1 MNLKSLESGHWRVI
15 QTMGGASKWNPIS
28 GDLMAGNAAVT
39 TSCPGNGSITT
50 MDVSHQN
57 SSIVLAGTSNG
68 AVWETTT
75 GGAIWDHIHGGL
87 LPPRHVTAVR
97 AKRTHSTRMIAYL
110 SFSRFRRSAAC
121 GNTS

>member
-28 GDLMAGNAAVT
+28 GDLSAGNAAVT

-75 GGAIWDHIHGGL
+75 GGALWNQITDGL
-87 LPPRHVTAVR
+87 LPPPPVTPVR
-97 AKRTHSTRMIAYL
+97 TKPHPSPGMIASVTL
-110 SFSRFRRSAAC
+110 P
-121 GNTS
+121 